1 MKTFALGITIGAV
14 FGGANAFGSA
24 LKSTNMLNSK
34 LQELKDKRI
43 DLGSKFGK
51 ASNEAT
57 KLNSTIIGLTRNIKL
72 MDKSFNLDKGLSEY
86 RKKFKESFV
95 DKLALGTSIV
105 MPFKVAIDFESAMAD
120 VKKVVNFANDLEF
133 KDFEKSLL
141 SLSQTIP
148 LSATELATISAS
160 GGQLG
165 IAKENLLEFTTTVAK
180 MSTAF
185 DMSAE
190 HAGDSIAKLMNIYGL
205 SQSQIVE
212 LGDSINHLSD
222 TSASKA
228 SDVVETL
235 GRIGGVA
242 KIFGLTTV
250 QAGALSSAFLSLGK
264 PPEVAATSINALLL
278 KLQTA
283 DKQGKSFNE
292 GLKVLGLTAKQ
303 LKTDIEDNPQ
313 EALTNFLNTLKEV
326 PKEDQM
332 GVLSD
337 LFGAEYSDDIALL
350 VGGLENYT
358 SALDSVADKTKYLG
372 SMNKEFETR
381 SKTSANNLKLLGNT
395 ITKIAI
401 NFGTLLLPA
410 LNSVIAPLKV
420 IGDFVG
426 DFVVAFPNFSRVL
439 GIAVVGAIALSL
451 SFSAIGFMSSFVI
464 TGLLSVGRALIV
476 LNSIFLANPI
486 GVAIAAIGLAVGLIY
501 IYWEPIK
508 TFFTNLW
515 TDVSNIFSNA
525 WNGIKSTI
533 STFSNAVS
541 NVFISAWSGITD
553 FFTSIWDGIKNIVN
567 IFTITISNIFI
578 SAWSGITDFFTSI
591 WDGIK
596 NIFVSAIDVIKTYFG
611 WTPIGMVM
619 NNWGVITYFFKSLWN
634 GTIQIFSNAW
644 KSIKNIITDAC
655 NIGKSIILTIW
666 SGISYFFT
674 SLWDG
679 TIQVFSNAWT
689 GIKNIVIDVS
699 NIAKSIIVS
708 IWSPIENFFSSL
720 WNSVTA
726 IFISTWENIKNSFI
740 GVVEFIKK
748 PFEDFFNWLA
758 SKFQW
763 INELISNT
771 LGALAN
777 IGTTI
782 GNKAVEMGSVI
793 GDGLK
798 SASQFFTIDH
808 KANKP
813 AENESKLNYTPLPID
828 KKDVVNKDVQQTNH
842 IQVTVNNPS
851 STVDVQKGVTNALAK
866 KTNSLNDEE
875 L

>member
-51 ASNEAT
+51 ASFEAT

-410 LNSVIAPLKV
+410 LNSVIAPLRV
-420 IGDFVG
+420 IGDFIG

-508 TFFTNLW
+508 TFFSDLW
-515 TDVSNIFSNA
+515 ADVSNIFSNT
-525 WNGIKSTI
+525 WNSIKSTI
-533 STFSNAVS
+533 SIFSDA
-541 NVFISAWSGITD
+541 IG
-553 FFTSIWDGIKNIVN
+553 N
-567 IFTITISNIFI
+567 IFTSVWSGVINLFSNI
-578 SAWSGITDFFTSI
+578 WN
-591 WDGIK
+591 GIK
-596 NIFVSAIDVIKTYFG
+596 NIFSSSIYVIKTYLG
-611 WTPIGMVM
+611 WTPIGMIM
-619 NNWGVITYFFKSLWN
+619 NNWGVITYFFTN
-634 GTIQIFSNAW
+634 
-644 KSIKNIITDAC
+644 
-655 NIGKSIILTIW
+655 
-666 SGISYFFT
+666 
-674 SLWDG
+674 LWDG
-679 TIQVFSNAWT
+679 AIQVFSNAWT